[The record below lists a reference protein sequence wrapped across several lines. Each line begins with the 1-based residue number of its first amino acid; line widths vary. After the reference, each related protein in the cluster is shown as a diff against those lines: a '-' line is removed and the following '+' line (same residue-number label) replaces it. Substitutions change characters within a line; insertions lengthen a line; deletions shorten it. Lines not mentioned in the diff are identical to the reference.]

1 MECELLA
8 ATLIKSTDSADY
20 HFATPLPATP
30 GETLGKSVN
39 LIVVATGKSDQLSDE
54 FFQPSGAL
62 GKSDGSSGEQV
73 GLGNQA
79 RTLVGVGLI
88 GRDVDGL
95 LAETLNETKADRR
108 LFDQK
113 GGGMISALEVHD
125 LSFQRVERKAATHDF
140 QNEKDLLANQ
150 KNHSSRIVP
159 GFRFT

>member
-1 MECELLA
+1 MSFWQPH
-8 ATLIKSTDSADY
+8 LIKSKDSADY

-39 LIVVATGKSDQLSDE
+39 LIVVATGKGEQLGNE

-88 GRDVDGL
+88 VVMLMDC
-95 LAETLNETKADRR
+95 
-108 LFDQK
+108 
-113 GGGMISALEVHD
+113 
-125 LSFQRVERKAATHDF
+125 
-140 QNEKDLLANQ
+140 
-150 KNHSSRIVP
+150 SRIAVVLPLGTFSMSVMGHEQTSRHVRVMSVP
-159 GFRFT
+159 